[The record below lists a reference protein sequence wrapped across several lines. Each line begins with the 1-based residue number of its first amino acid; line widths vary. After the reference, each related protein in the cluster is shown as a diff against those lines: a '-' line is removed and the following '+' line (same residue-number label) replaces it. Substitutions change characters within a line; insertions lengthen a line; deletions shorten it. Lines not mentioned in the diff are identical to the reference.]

1 MHVEAKRPAIMRCFF
16 KGKKTLEKRNSKVE
30 KKFLHFHL
38 ISFGI
43 HSNHM
48 HSFSKMLLGIQAEKG
63 GLRISRNSLSTVS
76 FFTPQVCIKAK
87 RCNKE
92 KFCLITIS
100 CHCDCLQRRKKRS
113 VLLKH
118 RIVIVLAEHYELNCN
133 LLILSSVAFRESITP
148 PKPVPSPVVK
158 GGGGVSEKDLVP
170 IRNSI

>member
-1 MHVEAKRPAIMRCFF
+1 MHVEAKRPAIMRCCF

-76 FFTPQVCIKAK
+76 FFTPKVCIKAK

-100 CHCDCLQRRKKRS
+100 CHCDCLQMK
-113 VLLKH
+113 VIEELYMDVEGKH
-118 RIVIVLAEHYELNCN
+118 RIVI
-133 LLILSSVAFRESITP
+133 F
-148 PKPVPSPVVK
+148 
-158 GGGGVSEKDLVP
+158 
-170 IRNSI
+170 